1 MLKLRNG
8 NIRLKG
14 GKKAKTGII
23 KTAALIKKKKPN
35 RRKLGDKTWERWMSS
50 RVAFFFFNSFLQDA
64 LQTNNK
70 CIFVSVVFNLMCSC
84 ACIIYQKRKIAI
96 SKRWNLENAH
106 TRDLDRVPKILLV
119 RKRWLKMIGVLKKTK
134 KQKKQRLNGP
144 KWKIT
149 TNFKLLSHDYRV

>member
-1 MLKLRNG
+1 MMLKLRNG

-14 GKKAKTGII
+14 GKRAKTGII
-23 KTAALIKKKKPN
+23 KTAALIKKKN
-35 RRKLGDKTWERWMSS
+35 QTGESLEIKLGSAGCLH
-50 RVAFFFFNSFLQDA
+50 VLHFFFFNSFLQDA

-106 TRDLDRVPKILLV
+106 TRDLDRVRKILLV

-134 KQKKQRLNGP
+134 KQKTKTKRA
-144 KWKIT
+144 
-149 TNFKLLSHDYRV
+149 